1 MSLKSTDDGPVKH
14 FVRLSN
20 GQVCCLEEGQNEL
33 FLALHNPDD
42 GDQRW
47 ICSVGDFGVMAFHF
61 ASDASESLVTGLK
74 GEEKTDD
81 E

>member
-1 MSLKSTDDGPVKH
+1 
-14 FVRLSN
+14 
-20 GQVCCLEEGQNEL
+20 
-33 FLALHNPDD
+33 
-42 GDQRW
+42 
-47 ICSVGDFGVMAFHF
+47 VMAFHF